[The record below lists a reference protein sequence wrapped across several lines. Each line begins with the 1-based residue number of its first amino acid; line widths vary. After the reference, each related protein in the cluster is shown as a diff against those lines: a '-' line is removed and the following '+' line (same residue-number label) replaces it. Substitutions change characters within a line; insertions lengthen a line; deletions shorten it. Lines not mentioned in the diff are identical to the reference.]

1 MASSKVSLFFEPH
14 YASSMLLV
22 ITAKEC
28 QALLD
33 TMVEKLPID
42 VIVGKKNLEV
52 RPAHTHKGEIV
63 KRLTY
68 QHADAEFL
76 ICAGDDKTDED
87 MFRAVFAIESTATAE
102 SNVLTVT
109 PPPSLALFPSLAK
122 TLHVP
127 KVEKDGEIELEP
139 QQSKFVAENLFTIGI
154 IPSATRKTIAKWHL
168 DEPTDLLEILAKLA
182 NQ

>member
-1 MASSKVSLFFEPH
+1 
-14 YASSMLLV
+14 
-22 ITAKEC
+22 
-28 QALLD
+28 
-33 TMVEKLPID
+33 MVEKLPID

-87 MFRAVFAIESTATAE
+87 MFRAVFSIEATATAE
-102 SNVLTVT
+102 NSVLTVT
-109 PPPSLALFPSLAK
+109 PPPSLSFFPSLAK
-122 TLHVP
+122 TLAVP
-127 KVEKDGEIELEP
+127 KVEKQDGQVELEP

-154 IPSATRKTIAKWHL
+154 IPAASRKTIAKWHL
-168 DEPTDLLEILAKLA
+168 DEPAELLDILATLA
-182 NQ
+182 KQ